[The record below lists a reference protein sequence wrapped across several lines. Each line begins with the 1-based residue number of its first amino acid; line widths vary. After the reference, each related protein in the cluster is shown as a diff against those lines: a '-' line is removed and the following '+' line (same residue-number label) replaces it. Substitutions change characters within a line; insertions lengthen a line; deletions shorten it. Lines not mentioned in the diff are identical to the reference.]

1 MNFSRLAQATLAHRW
16 RSALIMLAVFLG
28 LFSGIHRVVVDFSA
42 TTFFAGEGDE
52 RLALDVYRDY
62 WGSDDT
68 VAAVLVEGGEQSLLT
83 APRLAIIKQLT
94 SALRDTEA
102 VEQVVSMTDLPR
114 YRLQFGN
121 PVPWG
126 FLVDVPKDDAAKG
139 PWAAGILSNPF
150 LVPMLLSEDGSL
162 ASLVV
167 MLPANVDDVVA
178 VRGMIDALRTAIQP
192 FNGQE
197 GLTITMAGVPAVRA
211 DIGDMILQEQF
222 LFVSLAVVLMAC
234 LMMVL
239 FRRFY
244 GVVIPLISAI
254 TPCLMVFGIM
264 GWVGEPIGLLNQAYF
279 TLIPVI
285 AIADAI
291 HMVSRFREEFQR
303 KIDAG
308 EAQTEEVRNAAI
320 QAALRHIGVACF
332 LTTLTTVVG
341 FCSLMTAEMP
351 VLRSFGLYAGLGVAL
366 AYLSVLFFIP
376 LALSLTEPRL
386 KKREQKSNR
395 VDDMLRFCGRITTRR
410 PWACLGGSGLLV
422 MLAIWQGSTVI
433 VNNHL
438 TGVLPV
444 DSPTHHANQ
453 LMDKSL
459 GGVISVRFDLFGE
472 PGVFVE
478 KALLED
484 MLALGAELQS
494 FEDVRAVLS
503 PASTVAYGA
512 TILGGPYAIPS
523 PGNIRRVF
531 SLAKAS
537 DATGRLISPER
548 DRAQIVVQVRD
559 SGANAFAAMTSQIEA
574 AVQGALGKHPIRVVT
589 TGTPFVAYAGINR
602 ITTDLR
608 SSLMFAFVAVTLLVT
623 VLFKSFRVGL
633 IFLPANAVPL
643 VLGYGFMGLM
653 NWPLEPTTGV
663 VFTVALG
670 IAVDDSIHLMARFRE
685 ELDKGLGVDA
695 AIQEAVLR
703 CGRAV
708 TVTSIVLAC
717 GFFVDVFSSF
727 PYTQALGGLGG
738 VVILSALF
746 CDLLVLPPLLK
757 LFYRH
762 AKV

>member
-1 MNFSRLAQATLAHRW
+1 
-16 RSALIMLAVFLG
+16 
-28 LFSGIHRVVVDFSA
+28 
-42 TTFFAGEGDE
+42 
-52 RLALDVYRDY
+52 
-62 WGSDDT
+62 
-68 VAAVLVEGGEQSLLT
+68 
-83 APRLAIIKQLT
+83 
-94 SALRDTEA
+94 
-102 VEQVVSMTDLPR
+102 
-114 YRLQFGN
+114 
-121 PVPWG
+121 
-126 FLVDVPKDDAAKG
+126 
-139 PWAAGILSNPF
+139 
-150 LVPMLLSEDGSL
+150 
-162 ASLVV
+162 
-167 MLPANVDDVVA
+167 
-178 VRGMIDALRTAIQP
+178 
-192 FNGQE
+192 
-197 GLTITMAGVPAVRA
+197 
-211 DIGDMILQEQF
+211 
-222 LFVSLAVVLMAC
+222 
-234 LMMVL
+234 
-239 FRRFY
+239 
-244 GVVIPLISAI
+244 
-254 TPCLMVFGIM
+254 
-264 GWVGEPIGLLNQAYF
+264 
-279 TLIPVI
+279 
-285 AIADAI
+285 
-291 HMVSRFREEFQR
+291 
-303 KIDAG
+303 
-308 EAQTEEVRNAAI
+308 
-320 QAALRHIGVACF
+320 
-332 LTTLTTVVG
+332 
-341 FCSLMTAEMP
+341 
-351 VLRSFGLYAGLGVAL
+351 
-366 AYLSVLFFIP
+366 
-376 LALSLTEPRL
+376 
-386 KKREQKSNR
+386 
-395 VDDMLRFCGRITTRR
+395 
-410 PWACLGGSGLLV
+410 
-422 MLAIWQGSTVI
+422 
-433 VNNHL
+433 
-438 TGVLPV
+438 
-444 DSPTHHANQ
+444 
-453 LMDKSL
+453 
-459 GGVISVRFDLFGE
+459 
-472 PGVFVE
+472 
-478 KALLED
+478 
-484 MLALGAELQS
+484 LGAELQS